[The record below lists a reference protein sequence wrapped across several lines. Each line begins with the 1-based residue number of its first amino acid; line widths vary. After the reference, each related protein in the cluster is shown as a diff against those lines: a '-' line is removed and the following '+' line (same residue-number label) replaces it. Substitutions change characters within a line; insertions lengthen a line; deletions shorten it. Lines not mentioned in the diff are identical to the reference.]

1 MSMNFNDYFNPKN
14 FDDEPED
21 EGHVSRSQKKRDSTA
36 AQKLGAALTALP
48 KADLEKLDIPALLV
62 DAILEWKKFPGHEAK
77 RRQLQFIG
85 RLMRDMDI
93 ADIEAKLESHL
104 SPGRDE
110 AKALHA
116 VERLRDTLVNSDDKE
131 LETELAALAGRFP
144 AAPLP
149 RLRHLAVTAK
159 NERAGKKPP
168 KAYRELFRLLRDIM
182 AEKAE

>member
-1 MSMNFNDYFNPKN
+1 MNFNDYFNAKN

-21 EGHVSRSQKKRDSTA
+21 DGYVSRSQKKRDSTA
-36 AQKLGAALTALP
+36 AQKLGAALTALSV
-48 KADLEKLDIPALLV
+48 ADLEKLAIPTPLV

-77 RRQLQFIG
+77 RRQMQFIG

-104 SPGRDE
+104 APGRDE
-110 AKALHA
+110 TRALHA
-116 VERLRDTLVNSDDKE
+116 VEGLRDTLVNAEGKE
-131 LETELAALAGRFP
+131 LETELASLAEQFP

-159 NERAGKKPP
+159 SERAGKKPP

-182 AEKAE
+182 MEKTE